1 MTKARRIYS
10 YLLSAAVVC
19 CTIWRGGA
27 APSSSASSPSV
38 TSFSLPGV
46 SSSSA
51 PTPTATANASLPIN
65 LPILPS
71 NLADLAQLNVG
82 IVIPDPSKLI
92 PNDTAVQALVG
103 GGIAAIQLAAMEI
116 NNRSLIPGVYVN
128 LTYGLYG
135 YQSAND
141 KAKSI
146 FATSDLIRSN
156 VSAVIGDAYSVSTFL
171 SAAMTGKTNIPQ
183 CSFAAGN
190 EQLSDKSQYPTFFRT
205 ITTAAFGDPL
215 VALFQNQN
223 WKTIGVVYSPD
234 DNTKSRECGFA
245 VLSNQ
250 LTSQLV
256 STCRDAGITV
266 DFQET
271 TSILG
276 NSALQRELLITLLFS
291 CSAGKQGFMIDDY
304 VWITLN
310 PIAEDIAI
318 AVLNNTATAATNATD
333 LLKPFDGIIMLN
345 QVWNLTG
352 LPEYDQFLA
361 KWSQLPSNIFYGQA
375 PNFLPHNQPQGI
387 YCFIVFV
394 NMNRIFLFMHVR
406 PCIGNKPS
414 KQIPWKEM
422 RSAMY
427 SSKILNNYPGG
438 RQAGLHDLSKGLFNQ
453 NAGPLTPLLFNTNW
467 TGPAGGANEFYCD
480 WNFEYLYVKNG
491 TAVRFATN
499 YDGSFNLVLPP
510 YFHDGTSNTPKD
522 RANPASVYLH
532 YQNICQL
539 LFVLVRSFRSQQ
551 STTCSYCYSCEPA
564 SHKPWHCHHIGN
576 LCLWS
581 SMLSRRDVDYH
592 SIPKGRCRQS
602 FKVSSWKSPL
612 FCCFELLGLMF
623 AFGSI
628 ASFTLIP
635 TVAICSLRPICL
647 AVSFVLVLGNIIA
660 KTFRIYRIFDNSFA
674 LKSNTITN
682 RYLSTIVIALLA
694 GALVIVGLW
703 LILDPPVPMLT
714 AVNTLSS
721 AWTCN
726 SRYYTVGR
734 TGTSL
739 FEIFLIIYLGSL
751 VLVASIL
758 AYKTRGVDDMYGE
771 SKQIAFVSYN
781 MMIAGIICIP
791 TLFLPSTEFLASYYL
806 CISAL
811 LFAAVFA
818 LIALFVPKM
827 IAIIKHHKL
836 KKHTRSTATRAT
848 RPTHATWDTSK
859 IALSAIM
866 PKFDGVDMVLD
877 AHEGVLPVR
886 IQKKNMPY
894 FSRWETKRL
903 VVITKMGY
911 FMLIDRETHKAVSYP
926 FMSCKAITT
935 NNHDDYIFQV
945 TGVANHEFYFQV
957 KDAVSLDKW
966 IQRFQDTQPNP
977 RRDLPLPNSTRTT
990 PDSSNRADE
999 LSDESDLELNLFNRP
1014 RNRLTETLSGI
1025 AKDKGTI

>member
-19 CTIWRGGA
+19 CTFWRGGA

-276 NSALQRELLITLLFS
+276 NSALQPVWQTMNSSLARVIVLIQIGPIDQAHFFI
-291 CSAGKQGFMIDDY
+291 AAQKQGFMIDDY

-375 PNFLPHNQPQGI
+375 PNFLPHNQPQAYSCMYVLALGI
-387 YCFIVFV
+387 NQV
-394 NMNRIFLFMHVR
+394 
-406 PCIGNKPS
+406 S
-414 KQIPWKEM
+414 KYPGKKEM

-480 WNFEYLYVKNG
+480 
-491 TAVRFATN
+491 
-499 YDGSFNLVLPP
+499 
-510 YFHDGTSNTPKD
+510 
-522 RANPASVYLH
+522 
-532 YQNICQL
+532 
-539 LFVLVRSFRSQQ
+539 
-551 STTCSYCYSCEPA
+551 
-564 SHKPWHCHHIGN
+564 
-576 LCLWS
+576 
-581 SMLSRRDVDYH
+581 
-592 SIPKGRCRQS
+592 
-602 FKVSSWKSPL
+602 
-612 FCCFELLGLMF
+612 
-623 AFGSI
+623 
-628 ASFTLIP
+628 
-635 TVAICSLRPICL
+635 
-647 AVSFVLVLGNIIA
+647 
-660 KTFRIYRIFDNSFA
+660 
-674 LKSNTITN
+674 
-682 RYLSTIVIALLA
+682 
-694 GALVIVGLW
+694 
-703 LILDPPVPMLT
+703 
-714 AVNTLSS
+714 
-721 AWTCN
+721 
-726 SRYYTVGR
+726 
-734 TGTSL
+734 
-739 FEIFLIIYLGSL
+739 
-751 VLVASIL
+751 
-758 AYKTRGVDDMYGE
+758 
-771 SKQIAFVSYN
+771 
-781 MMIAGIICIP
+781 
-791 TLFLPSTEFLASYYL
+791 
-806 CISAL
+806 
-811 LFAAVFA
+811 
-818 LIALFVPKM
+818 
-827 IAIIKHHKL
+827 
-836 KKHTRSTATRAT
+836 
-848 RPTHATWDTSK
+848 
-859 IALSAIM
+859 
-866 PKFDGVDMVLD
+866 
-877 AHEGVLPVR
+877 
-886 IQKKNMPY
+886 
-894 FSRWETKRL
+894 
-903 VVITKMGY
+903 
-911 FMLIDRETHKAVSYP
+911 
-926 FMSCKAITT
+926 
-935 NNHDDYIFQV
+935 
-945 TGVANHEFYFQV
+945 
-957 KDAVSLDKW
+957 
-966 IQRFQDTQPNP
+966 
-977 RRDLPLPNSTRTT
+977 
-990 PDSSNRADE
+990 
-999 LSDESDLELNLFNRP
+999 
-1014 RNRLTETLSGI
+1014 
-1025 AKDKGTI
+1025 